1 MDTHMPEG
9 EATHSNQ
16 VCFEKATLQ
25 VAPTSLAAEHSEVLL
40 VVELKQKKMFLLYDK
55 KYNLYITSIIWFTPQ
70 EKTETTAL
78 RPLENFSIAAK
89 PYKRL
94 EDELDKKNKELEQCR
109 KRLKEEEQKV
119 KHYQRKALIY
129 KAHIL
134 HMRKL
139 YGITPKQLW

>member
-1 MDTHMPEG
+1 ME
-9 EATHSNQ
+9 
-16 VCFEKATLQ
+16 
-25 VAPTSLAAEHSEVLL
+25 SLG
-40 VVELKQKKMFLLYDK
+40 
-55 KYNLYITSIIWFTPQ
+55 
-70 EKTETTAL
+70 
-78 RPLENFSIAAK
+78 IAAK
-89 PYKRL
+89 SHKRL